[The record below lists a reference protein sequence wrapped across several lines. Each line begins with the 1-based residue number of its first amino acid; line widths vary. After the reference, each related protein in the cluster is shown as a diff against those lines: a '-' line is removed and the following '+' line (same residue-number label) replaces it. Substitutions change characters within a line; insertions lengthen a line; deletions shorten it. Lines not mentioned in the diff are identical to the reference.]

1 MSSTESEA
9 QELARCLRTIAQA
22 AVTLAQRRA
31 GPSNPIG
38 SPLTSN
44 VRYEPSTRL
53 FYISSPNGGTQMS
66 ATDQAM
72 SALVSAWKS
81 ELDELGQRDIA
92 RQKQV
97 IDKIV
102 GPLEFFSRGFLK
114 EVSTDK

>member
-1 MSSTESEA
+1 MSSAESEA

-22 AVTLAQRRA
+22 AVTLAQRRP

-38 SPLTSN
+38 RHLNSN
-44 VRYEPSTRL
+44 VRYELSTRL
-53 FYISSPNGGTQMS
+53 FSISTPNGGTQVS
-66 ATDQAM
+66 HVDQAM

-81 ELDELGQRDIA
+81 ELDELGRRDIA

-97 IDKIV
+97 IDRIV

-114 EVSTDK
+114 EG

>member
-1 MSSTESEA
+1 MPSTESEA

-22 AVTLAQRRA
+22 AVILAQRRP

-38 SPLTSN
+38 NHLNSS

-53 FYISSPNGGTQMS
+53 FSISTPNGGTQTS
-66 ATDQAM
+66 NTDQAM
-72 SALVSAWKS
+72 SVLVSAWKS
-81 ELDELGQRDIA
+81 ELDELGQRDTA

-97 IDKIV
+97 IDRIV

-114 EVSTDK
+114 EV